1 MKTYL
6 ECIPCFMQQ
15 AYRTAK
21 IATTDEQKIKHVLD
35 SAGEMIKSISMNDTP
50 PETGNHIYQ
59 KIREIT
65 FNNDPY
71 QEIKK
76 ANIDEALNLYP
87 ELKKRIENSN
97 DPLLTAIRIAIAG
110 NVIDLGVNKSFN
122 IIDDLQKILKQN
134 FAIFDYEAFKSQL
147 QKASSVFYIGDN
159 AGESVFDRLLIET
172 IGKPATFVVREVP
185 VINDC
190 VKEDAVASG
199 LHHVSEIKSSGST
212 APATIMSLCSASF
225 IEKFNQA
232 DIVISKG
239 QGNYEGLSEVSRPVF
254 FLLKAK
260 CKVIARDLDVNEND
274 IVLKGINIDS

>member
-21 IATTDEQKIKHVLD
+21 IATTDEEKIKQVLD
-35 SAGEMIKSISMNDTP
+35 SAGEMIKTISMEDTP

-65 FNNDPY
+65 NNNDPY
-71 QEIKK
+71 QHVKK
-76 ANIDEALNLYP
+76 ANIDEALKLYP
-87 ELKKRIENSN
+87 ELKKRIKKSK

-122 IIDDLQKILKQN
+122 IIDDLQKILKQD
-134 FAIFDYEAFKSQL
+134 FAVFDYEAFKKHL
-147 QKASSVFYIGDN
+147 KRANSVLYVGDN

-172 IGKPATFVVREVP
+172 MGKPATFVVREVP

-190 VKEDAVASG
+190 VIEDAVASG
-199 LHHVSEIKSSGST
+199 LDKVSEIISSGCK
-212 APATIMSLCSASF
+212 APATILRLCNSSF

-260 CKVIARDLDVNEND
+260 CHVIARDLGVSEND
-274 IVLKGINIDS
+274 IVLKGINVD